1 MGTLY
6 VVGTPIGNLEDITLR
21 ALRILKEV
29 DTIACED
36 TRITKRLLERYKIAT
51 PMVSYHQHS
60 TVGKIDFLIDKL
72 KSGKNI
78 ALVSDAG
85 TPGIADPG
93 GLLVRAA
100 HEQGVAVVAIPG
112 PSALTAT
119 ISISGVPSERFLFL
133 GFLPHKKGRET
144 IMKQIA
150 EAEHPVIF
158 YESVHRISKAL
169 EQISSAGIDREIIVG
184 RELTKQFETIY
195 RGTAQEIISRLTP
208 EQTKGE
214 FVVIV
219 SGRKK

>member
-29 DTIACED
+29 DVIACED
-36 TRITKRLLERYKIAT
+36 TRITKRLLERYEIAT
-51 PMVSYHQHS
+51 PMISYHQHS
-60 TVGKIDFLIDKL
+60 TVGKIDFLIEKL
-72 KSGKNI
+72 QSGKNI

-93 GLLVRAA
+93 GLLVRAV
-100 HEQGVAVVAIPG
+100 HEQGITVVAIPG
-112 PSALTAT
+112 PSALASE
-119 ISISGVPSERFLFL
+119 ISISGMPSERFLFL
-133 GFLPHKKGRET
+133 AHKKGRET

-150 EAEHPVIF
+150 DAEHPVIF

-169 EQISSAGIDREIIVG
+169 EQLLSAGIDREIIVG

-195 RGTAQEIISRLTP
+195 RGTPQEIISKLTA
-208 EQTKGE
+208 EQMKGE
-214 FVVIV
+214 FVVLV
-219 SGRKK
+219 SGKKK